1 MFGLTE
7 KELQEL
13 KQIIGNN
20 HIEKAI
26 IFGSRAKG
34 NFLPGSDVDIAVIGN
49 ERKLSDALNEE
60 SHLVYY
66 FDVVNLEKIENENLK
81 EHIKRVGKEI

>member
-13 KQIIGNN
+13 KQIIRNK

-49 ERKLSDALNEE
+49 EKALSDALNEE

-66 FDVVNLEKIENENLK
+66 FDIVNLEKIENENLK